1 MNAPRE
7 DSIAKGLNVSLFTSL
22 VDLKLFF
29 VVCCLFVVKCYILIV
44 VWKSLKYRIYNWL
57 DMVWMYRVPYGSW
70 KAWPIMKCLLCL
82 LYICLP
88 TKGTVSFRLIM
99 FSGTGINNINWRT
112 KNEGPLSVFEICLAI
127 LGMVRWYT
135 SQKQL
140 LETTLLKCTQSY
152 KYESKYVIYVCNVI

>member
-1 MNAPRE
+1 MY
-7 DSIAKGLNVSLFTSL
+7 LFSHL
-22 VDLKLFF
+22 WWIWNYFF
-29 VVCCLFVVKCYILIV
+29 VICCLFVVKCYILIV
-44 VWKSLKYRIYNWL
+44 VWKSLKYRIYNWF
-57 DMVWMYRVPYGSW
+57 DMVWMYIVPYRSW
-70 KAWPIMKCLLCL
+70 KAWPIMKCLLCP

-112 KNEGPLSVFEICLAI
+112 KNEEPLSVFEICLDI

-152 KYESKYVIYVCNVI
+152 KYESRCVIYACNVI